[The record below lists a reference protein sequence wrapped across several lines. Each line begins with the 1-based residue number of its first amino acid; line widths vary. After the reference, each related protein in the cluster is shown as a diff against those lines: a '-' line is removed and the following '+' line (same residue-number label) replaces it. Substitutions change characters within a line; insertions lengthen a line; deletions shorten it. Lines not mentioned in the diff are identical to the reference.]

1 MPDEHAECR
10 PDQNRCNVDNCADS
24 DEQSS
29 SPLNDL
35 GAALQVT
42 LEGLLLRE
50 DERIGP
56 VPFTSGVD
64 QTRRS
69 LWQLPLRCGTPRR
82 GMQPL
87 WSRSGAS

>member
-1 MPDEHAECR
+1 MPDEYAECR
-10 PDQNRCNVDNCADS
+10 PGQNRCNVDDCADS

-29 SPLNDL
+29 SPLTL
-35 GAALQVT
+35 PGAALQVT

-69 LWQLPLRCGTPRR
+69 LWPLPLRCGTPSR
-82 GMQPL
+82 GMLPRS
-87 WSRSGAS
+87 SRCGAS